1 MDDLKFGTRNK
12 RGDWAP
18 RAHVELPPYWA
29 WPPKILSVLKW
40 LPEYLF
46 PWNAFHMAMALLY
59 WYYVVPDVET
69 MKTLSWGWALWLY
82 AVNARRHLR
91 HVWLDRALLLR
102 QAQAGHALQVQ
113 RQVSGRAAVRCVLVQ
128 EPEHRQFPAQLPVRH
143 PAVDAGGSADA
154 VVLRQRLG
162 AVAEL
167 VGASLS
173 IWRCS
178 SSLRR

>member
-18 RAHVELPPYWA
+18 QAHAELPPYWA

-46 PWNAFHMAMALLY
+46 PWNAFHMATALLY

-69 MKTLSWGWALWLY
+69 MKTLGLGLGALALCGE
-82 AVNARRHLR
+82 RHCHLR

-102 QAQAGHALQVQ
+102 QAQTGDAFQVQ
-113 RQVSGRAAVRCVLVQ
+113 RQVSVGQSVGCILVQ
-128 EPEHRQFPAQLPVRH
+128 EPEPRQLPAHYPLRH
-143 PAVDAGGSADA
+143 SHVDACRSAHA
-154 VVLRQRLG
+154 VVFRQWLG
-162 AVAEL
+162 AMAEL
-167 VGASLS
+167 GGQSRTIS
-173 IWRCS
+173 RCS
-178 SSLRR
+178 SSSPR